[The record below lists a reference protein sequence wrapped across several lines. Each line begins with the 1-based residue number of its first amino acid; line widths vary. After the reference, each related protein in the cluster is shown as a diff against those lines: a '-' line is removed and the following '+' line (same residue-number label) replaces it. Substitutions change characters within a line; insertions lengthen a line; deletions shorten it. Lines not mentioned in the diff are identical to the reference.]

1 MAGGELADDMLS
13 VKRETVK
20 EFRPGR
26 TFREGTNVIYR
37 NGKYYFSWSVD
48 DTGSPNYHIRYA
60 TSDSPLGDLTVPR
73 DNVVIE
79 KDPSK
84 GILGTGHHQ
93 ILKVH
98 GTDDEWR
105 IVYHRFAWQ
114 NGKVMDGP
122 GFHREVCI
130 DKLEF
135 NPDGSIKKVVPT
147 L

>member
-1 MAGGELADDMLS
+1 M
-13 VKRETVK
+13 
-20 EFRPGR
+20 
-26 TFREGTNVIYR
+26 
-37 NGKYYFSWSVD
+37 
-48 DTGSPNYHIRYA
+48 
-60 TSDSPLGDLTVPR
+60 
-73 DNVVIE
+73 IE
-79 KDPSK
+79 KAPSK

-98 GTDDEWR
+98 GADDEWR

-114 NGKVMDGP
+114 QDGKVMDGP

-135 NPDGSIKKVVPT
+135 NDDGSIKKVVPT

>member
-1 MAGGELADDMLS
+1 MIG
-13 VKRETVK
+13 
-20 EFRPGR
+20 
-26 TFREGTNVIYR
+26 
-37 NGKYYFSWSVD
+37 
-48 DTGSPNYHIRYA
+48 
-60 TSDSPLGDLTVPR
+60 
-73 DNVVIE
+73 

-98 GTDDEWR
+98 GADDEWC

-114 NGKVMDGP
+114 QDGKVMDGP

-135 NPDGSIKKVVPT
+135 NDDGSIRKVVPT